1 MRSFSFSFLFFLKKV
16 DHEEF
21 YIFRS
26 RNWEF
31 VHIRFVYENTIF
43 YVFSVLLCIFLSIIN
58 AWMSAVYRRG
68 NYWDTEVGSPWD
80 YWSVITVK
88 VGFIFGFNRNSW
100 ISAFILWKYL
110 KTRFLYYLQN
120 DDVTMKYSVIVE
132 NWNWD

>member
-1 MRSFSFSFLFFLKKV
+1 
-16 DHEEF
+16 
-21 YIFRS
+21 
-26 RNWEF
+26 
-31 VHIRFVYENTIF
+31 
-43 YVFSVLLCIFLSIIN
+43 
-58 AWMSAVYRRG
+58 MSAVYRRG

-110 KTRFLYYLQN
+110 KTRLLYYLQN
-120 DDVTMKYSVIVE
+120 DDITMKYSVIVE